1 MEKTRRDR
9 THYRAKYIPLDEL
22 FDKDELE
29 ELIQEFRVND
39 EDTINIILMAA
50 VLSKLE
56 FELTADEI
64 KEYVTK
70 VKDSPDY
77 DHIDFDTFARVFA
90 VLLEDADALNNQSR
104 SQS

>member
-9 THYRAKYIPLDEL
+9 TNYRAKYIPLDEL
-22 FDKDELE
+22 FEKEELE

-56 FELTADEI
+56 FELAGI
-64 KEYVTK
+64 FLY
-70 VKDSPDY
+70 
-77 DHIDFDTFARVFA
+77 F
-90 VLLEDADALNNQSR
+90 SR
-104 SQS
+104 RN

>member
-9 THYRAKYIPLDEL
+9 TNYRAKYIPLDEL
-22 FDKDELE
+22 FEKEELE

-56 FELTADEI
+56 FELAADEI
-64 KEYVTK
+64 KEYV
-70 VKDSPDY
+70 
-77 DHIDFDTFARVFA
+77 
-90 VLLEDADALNNQSR
+90 
-104 SQS
+104 